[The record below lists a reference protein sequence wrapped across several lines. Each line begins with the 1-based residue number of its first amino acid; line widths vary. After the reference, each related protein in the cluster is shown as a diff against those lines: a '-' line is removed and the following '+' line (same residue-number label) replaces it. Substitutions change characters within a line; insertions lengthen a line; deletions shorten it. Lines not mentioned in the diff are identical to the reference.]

1 MAVETITAK
10 LWQEKMTDSI
20 LPIVV
25 NFSAVRCGFCQA
37 LDPLYNRL
45 SEQYKD
51 KLVFLKLMVDDK
63 NNQELIDRLSI
74 EGTPTLKFYCKNR
87 EIGEHIGYAI
97 EPILKQKIETFLS
110 EMEFCIKNS
119 TPLAKN
125 IQDDTR
131 CVHMS
136 IEGTCWCF
144 SFSKSFN
151 MIFLT
156 AVVLSAVSLTFSL
169 FLKKRM

>member
-1 MAVETITAK
+1 MVVETITAK
-10 LWQEKMTDSI
+10 LWQEKVADAV

-37 LDPLYNRL
+37 LEPLYNRL

-51 KLVFLKLMVDDK
+51 KLVFLKIMVDDK
-63 NNQELIDRLSI
+63 NNHELMERISI

-97 EPILKQKIETFLS
+97 EPILKQKIDMFLS

-119 TPLAKN
+119 TPLTKD
-125 IQDDTR
+125 I
-131 CVHMS
+131 
-136 IEGTCWCF
+136 
-144 SFSKSFN
+144 
-151 MIFLT
+151 
-156 AVVLSAVSLTFSL
+156 
-169 FLKKRM
+169 

>member
-1 MAVETITAK
+1 MVVETITAK
-10 LWQEKMTDSI
+10 SWQERVADAV

-37 LDPLYNRL
+37 LEPLYNRL

-63 NNQELIDRLSI
+63 NNQELMERISI

-97 EPILKQKIETFLS
+97 EPILKQKIDMFLS

-119 TPLAKN
+119 TPLTKN
-125 IQDDTR
+125 I
-131 CVHMS
+131 
-136 IEGTCWCF
+136 
-144 SFSKSFN
+144 
-151 MIFLT
+151 
-156 AVVLSAVSLTFSL
+156 
-169 FLKKRM
+169 